1 MEIVKFIFY
10 LGIIYTIFGLLWG
23 IVTFLYKAV
32 RVEVTKTESTIL
44 KMGSYY
50 FLASLTAWNVV
61 KPFNATDRASGSY
74 AYIALGGIVLC
85 FYLIGKLQKSRIQ
98 LFGNQGRFSPE
109 LNQKNQRLH
118 LLLIGI
124 TLLLYVITVLFPQIA
139 DNAINA
145 WFYGKIAA
153 IYDTVFLNF
162 IFGIVGA
169 VFLLQILIQGA
180 TASGKLL
187 DLLGGKTSTKGT
199 GNRTH
204 HSSSSDF
211 DDYEIVEDDDS
222 QHSETSNNG
231 EHNNF
236 LNP

>member
-1 MEIVKFIFY
+1 MGYRNISF
-10 LGIIYTIFGLLWG
+10 
-23 IVTFLYKAV
+23 YKAV
-32 RVEVTKTESTIL
+32 RVEVTNTESTIL

-85 FYLIGKLQKSRIQ
+85 FYLIGKLQKSRIK
-98 LFGNQGRFSPE
+98 LFGNQGRFSSE

-118 LLLIGI
+118 LVLIGI

-139 DNAINA
+139 DNVINA

-169 VFLLQILIQGA
+169 VFLLQILIRGQQPLVSYWICWA
-180 TASGKLL
+180 EKHRQKALANVRIIQARRILMIMKLWKMMIPRIQKHPTM
-187 DLLGGKTSTKGT
+187 GSITT
-199 GNRTH
+199 
-204 HSSSSDF
+204 
-211 DDYEIVEDDDS
+211 
-222 QHSETSNNG
+222 
-231 EHNNF
+231 F

>member
-32 RVEVTKTESTIL
+32 RVEVTNTESTIL

-98 LFGNQGRFSPE
+98 LFFKALFYPQKIIFRAFQKHHGNHQEQGHKVSGSKLRSK
-109 LNQKNQRLH
+109 LAIQ
-118 LLLIGI
+118 
-124 TLLLYVITVLFPQIA
+124 VLSYA
-139 DNAINA
+139 M
-145 WFYGKIAA
+145 
-153 IYDTVFLNF
+153 
-162 IFGIVGA
+162 
-169 VFLLQILIQGA
+169 
-180 TASGKLL
+180 
-187 DLLGGKTSTKGT
+187 
-199 GNRTH
+199 
-204 HSSSSDF
+204 
-211 DDYEIVEDDDS
+211 
-222 QHSETSNNG
+222 
-231 EHNNF
+231 
-236 LNP
+236 